1 MFLLDSLGAGGA
13 ERSTAVLLPH
23 LAARGIEVSVVT
35 LYTAIEGSETEVRD
49 AGITVRV
56 LGPGS
61 YWRSIKAL
69 RAILRTE
76 RPDVLH
82 TALYAA
88 DQIGRLA
95 AAGLSTKVIS
105 SFVSVPRTKGQVPP
119 GSSAW
124 KIAIVNVIDAITGH
138 LFVDQFH
145 AVTAGVARSYAC
157 AYRIKPAKVTVVER
171 GRDHGAFGERSAERR
186 ERVLGTLGLGVDT
199 PVIVAAGRQEHLKAH
214 DDLVRAMELLL
225 KRHPDAV
232 LLIAGRE
239 GNASQALQNQIA
251 ATPSVAGNVRV
262 LGYRTDVLDL
272 LAAADVMALA
282 SRYEGTAG
290 IALEAM
296 ALGTPIVSTRLD
308 GMEGILVDE
317 VNSLLV
323 DIGDVAAMAAAIDR
337 LIADSELGAQLAQ
350 ASRQVFLERFTLDR
364 SADLSVALYTDVISR
379 RGGR

>member
-1 MFLLDSLGAGGA
+1 
-13 ERSTAVLLPH
+13 
-23 LAARGIEVSVVT
+23 
-35 LYTAIEGSETEVRD
+35 
-49 AGITVRV
+49 
-56 LGPGS
+56 
-61 YWRSIKAL
+61 
-69 RAILRTE
+69 
-76 RPDVLH
+76 
-82 TALYAA
+82 
-88 DQIGRLA
+88 
-95 AAGLSTKVIS
+95 
-105 SFVSVPRTKGQVPP
+105 
-119 GSSAW
+119 
-124 KIAIVNVIDAITGH
+124 
-138 LFVDQFH
+138 
-145 AVTAGVARSYAC
+145 
-157 AYRIKPAKVTVVER
+157 
-171 GRDHGAFGERSAERR
+171 
-186 ERVLGTLGLGVDT
+186 
-199 PVIVAAGRQEHLKAH
+199 
-214 DDLVRAMELLL
+214 MELLL